1 MKTNFNIKLKAV
13 AAKELL
19 ERMRLEVFNKEEQV
33 LARARRVSAQE
44 SDPARDDYDWL
55 LCEYEKL
62 CRQSRRLVTMGDRM
76 QRALSELNCRLALSE
91 EKYRSTFENVA
102 EGIFRTRADGSLLE
116 VNPAMARMF
125 GYAAPQD
132 MLARV
137 ARIADLF
144 CPGPECAEYDRA
156 LREQGR
162 VSRLEAR
169 MCGLDRRLWCEVSA
183 GPLQRSAGACGGPD
197 PDAKAGAPAG
207 SGQVVGVIAD
217 VSERRRAMEEMC
229 RLART
234 DSLTGLWNR
243 GWFMELA
250 RLELARSAES
260 GTPLSLLML
269 DVDHFKQ
276 VNDTY
281 GHDAGDEALRVL
293 AKVLRQ
299 AVREMDVS
307 ARCGGEEFVLLLPG
321 IAEDR
326 AAAVAQRVIQ
336 DMRQATVHLPE
347 TVVGSGSG
355 HGRHFHI
362 TVSVGLTTCRNEVT
376 SLDELLKL
384 ADIALYAAKKN
395 GRDRMELYRR
405 DRG

>member
-1 MKTNFNIKLKAV
+1 
-13 AAKELL
+13 
-19 ERMRLEVFNKEEQV
+19 
-33 LARARRVSAQE
+33 
-44 SDPARDDYDWL
+44 
-55 LCEYEKL
+55 
-62 CRQSRRLVTMGDRM
+62 
-76 QRALSELNCRLALSE
+76 
-91 EKYRSTFENVA
+91 
-102 EGIFRTRADGSLLE
+102 
-116 VNPAMARMF
+116 
-125 GYAAPQD
+125 
-132 MLARV
+132 
-137 ARIADLF
+137 
-144 CPGPECAEYDRA
+144 
-156 LREQGR
+156 
-162 VSRLEAR
+162 
-169 MCGLDRRLWCEVSA
+169 
-183 GPLQRSAGACGGPD
+183 
-197 PDAKAGAPAG
+197 
-207 SGQVVGVIAD
+207 
-217 VSERRRAMEEMC
+217 
-229 RLART
+229 
-234 DSLTGLWNR
+234 
-243 GWFMELA
+243 
-250 RLELARSAES
+250 
-260 GTPLSLLML
+260 ML